1 MTYQET
7 LLQIKAENKEKALAS
22 AIHLFVKKGIE
33 PVKMTDIAEDA
44 KIGVASLYRYFKV
57 KDTLIIECGNKIWND
72 VLNKLIPS
80 IIESNQKLTGFEQIK
95 NLLNLYLVLYQDYK
109 DYIRFLNEFD
119 SYFLTHHLEKDSLKV
134 YESKLEDIYS
144 YFEKAYS
151 QGIND
156 NTLKPLDNLKEYY
169 NTLNHALMALL
180 QKMLRGDITSSD
192 HFETSNELNIMI
204 DIILN
209 FIKKELTIK

>member
-1 MTYQET
+1 MLDKTNLYK
-7 LLQIKAENKEKALAS
+7 I
-22 AIHLFVKKGIE
+22 IPLF
-33 PVKMTDIAEDA
+33 
-44 KIGVASLYRYFKV
+44 FKV
-57 KDTLIIECGNKIWND
+57 KK
-72 VLNKLIPS
+72 
-80 IIESNQKLTGFEQIK
+80 
-95 NLLNLYLVLYQDYK
+95 Y
-109 DYIRFLNEFD
+109 YIRFLNEFD

-209 FIKKELTIK
+209 FIKKEEVL

>member
-1 MTYQET
+1 MLDKTNLYK
-7 LLQIKAENKEKALAS
+7 I
-22 AIHLFVKKGIE
+22 IPLF
-33 PVKMTDIAEDA
+33 
-44 KIGVASLYRYFKV
+44 FKV
-57 KDTLIIECGNKIWND
+57 KK
-72 VLNKLIPS
+72 
-80 IIESNQKLTGFEQIK
+80 
-95 NLLNLYLVLYQDYK
+95 Y
-109 DYIRFLNEFD
+109 YIRFLNEFD
-119 SYFLTHHLEKDSLKV
+119 SYFLTHQLEKDSLKV

-144 YFEKAYS
+144 YFEKAYK

-192 HFETSNELNIMI
+192 HFETSNELNIMV

-209 FIKKELTIK
+209 FIKKEEVL

>member
-1 MTYQET
+1 MLDKTNLYK
-7 LLQIKAENKEKALAS
+7 I
-22 AIHLFVKKGIE
+22 IPLF
-33 PVKMTDIAEDA
+33 
-44 KIGVASLYRYFKV
+44 FKV
-57 KDTLIIECGNKIWND
+57 KK
-72 VLNKLIPS
+72 
-80 IIESNQKLTGFEQIK
+80 
-95 NLLNLYLVLYQDYK
+95 Y
-109 DYIRFLNEFD
+109 YIRFLNEFD
-119 SYFLTHHLEKDSLKV
+119 SYFLTHQLEKDSLKV

-144 YFEKAYS
+144 YFEKAYK

-209 FIKKELTIK
+209 FIKKEEVL